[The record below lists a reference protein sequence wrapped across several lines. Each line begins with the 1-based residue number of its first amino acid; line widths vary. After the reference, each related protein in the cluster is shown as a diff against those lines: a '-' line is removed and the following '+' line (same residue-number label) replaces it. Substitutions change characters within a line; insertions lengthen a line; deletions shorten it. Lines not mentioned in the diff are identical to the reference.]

1 MNKNDDV
8 NDAWNELA
16 WWASER
22 PKPKPPE
29 LIPGLPGVN
38 KWRILTYHEQLV
50 GWKAGKA
57 EALLR
62 GLKPRSK

>member
-1 MNKNDDV
+1 MKMNKDV
-8 NDAWNELA
+8 EDAWNELA

-22 PKPKPPE
+22 PRPIPPE
-29 LIPGLPGVN
+29 LIPGLAGIN
-38 KWRILTYHEQLV
+38 AARQLAYQEQLV

-62 GLKPRSK
+62 GLRSK